1 MNSMVAIFS
10 SARRNSNTLQLL
22 QELQRLQSIDI
33 IFLDDYRIAAYD
45 YQHSNSGDQFH
56 SILDHLLAYD
66 DIIFASPVYWS
77 SVTPQ
82 MKAFYDR
89 FTDLLEV
96 ESYKQKGRQLR
107 GKRAYLLS
115 SSTQSQLS
123 KTFLNMHKEIFS
135 YLGLSYQGCLHADC
149 SHGYIKE
156 KYSHELN
163 RFSHRLDKQ
172 DKVRVSMIKLR
183 LLIKTTTARA
193 TRTLKTLFV
202 N

>member
-10 SARRNSNTLQLL
+10 SARRNSNTLRLL
-22 QELQRLQSIDI
+22 QELECLQPIDI

-45 YQHSNSGDQFH
+45 YHHSNSGDQFH
-56 SILDHLLAYD
+56 SVMDRLLAYD

-96 ESYKQKGRQLR
+96 ESYKHKGRLLR
-107 GKRAYLLS
+107 NKRTYLLS
-115 SSTQSQLS
+115 SSTQRQLP

-135 YLGLSYQGCLHADC
+135 YLGMNYRGHLHADC
-149 SHGYIKE
+149 SHGYIND
-156 KYSHELN
+156 KYSHEL
-163 RFSHRLDKQ
+163 RKFSNHLKRQKQ
-172 DKVRVSMIKLR
+172 INASKTKLR
-183 LLIKTTTARA
+183 SKLKYVAAATARSL
-193 TRTLKTLFV
+193 RELFI